1 MITRLTARWLNFR
14 RRFSRSE
21 LTVRLLGLPTSKGTA
36 TTPGLVLIQIDGLSR
51 NQLGAAL
58 DRGEMPFLKTL
69 MDREG
74 YRLHSIYAG
83 LPSSTPAAQGELFY
97 GVRGAVP
104 AFSFQDHRS
113 GEVFRMYDRHAAAT
127 VEADL
132 SEKGASLLAGGA
144 AYADIY
150 GGGAAESHFCPSTLG
165 WPSRRYSNPLALMI
179 LTLVH
184 VRSVIRTTGLF
195 LLEVVLALV
204 DLVRGVSRGRSLVAE
219 LKFVPSRVAICIGL
233 RELVT
238 IGAKIDIARGLPIV
252 HMNYLGYDEQ
262 AHRRGPSSRF
272 AHWSLKGID
281 DAIAR
286 VWRAAHRSQR
296 RLYDVWIYSDH
307 GQEDTVSYR
316 DVTGETI
323 GEALSRL
330 YDRHQATKGVTDTTS
345 LGVEMQRARY
355 LGSNAIE
362 PFMPHEAPP
371 SHAGPSDRRITVA
384 AMGPIGLIYAAALA
398 DLERRNRL
406 AEALVNEAQVPLAIA
421 RDGDG
426 RAIAWT
432 AEGRFALPEQGAQV
446 LGEGHPFPEA
456 TTADLIALAHHPD
469 AGDLVISG
477 WRRGDTP
484 ITFAREQG
492 SHAGPG
498 AQEVHAFA
506 LLPSDAPITETPVR
520 PLRLGN
526 IRDAALAHLRRGPQT
541 VRTAAPKADPPPARL
556 RIMTYNVHSCIGM
569 DGRRSP
575 ERVAR
580 LIARYHPDV
589 VALQEL
595 DVGRARTGGIDQAEA
610 IAQALSMTY
619 HFHPTIHVE
628 EERYGDAVLSHLP
641 MRLVKA
647 GMLPGLRH
655 RPRLEPRGAV
665 WVAVEVAGRE
675 VQVINTH
682 LGLWPEERRHQIV
695 ALTGDG
701 WLGHDDCREPIV
713 LCGDFNAGPRSFTYR
728 TATRTLRDAQTAAH
742 GSAPANTWFST
753 RPTARIDHVFVS
765 PSLAVESVEVPRMG
779 LARSASDH
787 LPVIVDLW
795 LGAAGET
802 PTGARE
808 AA

>member
-1 MITRLTARWLNFR
+1 
-14 RRFSRSE
+14 
-21 LTVRLLGLPTSKGTA
+21 
-36 TTPGLVLIQIDGLSR
+36 
-51 NQLGAAL
+51 
-58 DRGEMPFLKTL
+58 
-69 MDREG
+69 
-74 YRLHSIYAG
+74 
-83 LPSSTPAAQGELFY
+83 
-97 GVRGAVP
+97 
-104 AFSFQDHRS
+104 
-113 GEVFRMYDRHAAAT
+113 
-127 VEADL
+127 
-132 SEKGASLLAGGA
+132 
-144 AYADIY
+144 
-150 GGGAAESHFCPSTLG
+150 
-165 WPSRRYSNPLALMI
+165 
-179 LTLVH
+179 
-184 VRSVIRTTGLF
+184 
-195 LLEVVLALV
+195 
-204 DLVRGVSRGRSLVAE
+204 
-219 LKFVPSRVAICIGL
+219 
-233 RELVT
+233 
-238 IGAKIDIARGLPIV
+238 
-252 HMNYLGYDEQ
+252 
-262 AHRRGPSSRF
+262 
-272 AHWSLKGID
+272 
-281 DAIAR
+281 
-286 VWRAAHRSQR
+286 
-296 RLYDVWIYSDH
+296 
-307 GQEDTVSYR
+307 
-316 DVTGETI
+316 
-323 GEALSRL
+323 
-330 YDRHQATKGVTDTTS
+330 
-345 LGVEMQRARY
+345 
-355 LGSNAIE
+355 
-362 PFMPHEAPP
+362 
-371 SHAGPSDRRITVA
+371 
-384 AMGPIGLIYAAALA
+384 
-398 DLERRNRL
+398 
-406 AEALVNEAQVPLAIA
+406 
-421 RDGDG
+421 
-426 RAIAWT
+426 
-432 AEGRFALPEQGAQV
+432 
-446 LGEGHPFPEA
+446 
-456 TTADLIALAHHPD
+456 
-469 AGDLVISG
+469 
-477 WRRGDTP
+477 
-484 ITFAREQG
+484 
-492 SHAGPG
+492 
-498 AQEVHAFA
+498 
-506 LLPSDAPITETPVR
+506 
-520 PLRLGN
+520 
-526 IRDAALAHLRRGPQT
+526 
-541 VRTAAPKADPPPARL
+541 
-556 RIMTYNVHSCIGM
+556 MTYNVHSCIGM

-802 PTGARE
+802 PTDARE